1 MVHNQFYQTYQQVNI
16 QKLLDGRTRLEQ
28 QLIQTWTH
36 EMKSIPDIDKVLEFE
51 INTHDARGT
60 VYIAKLENSQLKL
73 SKGVCLGRDLSHG
86 KFGIYDDSNEV
97 VSLSWCESCTHPRP
111 GGFGGGVI
119 LISRKEIRYQPETE
133 WVRQNIKEMKEAL

>member
-86 KFGIYDDSNEV
+86 KFGIYKEEETKSIV
-97 VSLSWCESCTHPRP
+97 LSDQTLDYWKWIAIEWFVDHVEIGRFAESDWKYLA
-111 GGFGGGVI
+111 I
-119 LISRKEIRYQPETE
+119 DWKESY
-133 WVRQNIKEMKEAL
+133 ND